1 MNMSM
6 IAGMFDY
13 ACKYA
18 EGEIEGKIDEELMA
32 KCIAAAAGLD
42 SIEMDVYTAAD
53 GSTVDNYYLL
63 ALEPINFAD
72 YVG

>member
-1 MNMSM
+1 
-6 IAGMFDY
+6 MFQY

-18 EGEIEGKIDEELMA
+18 EGELEGKVDEAVMA
-32 KCIAAAAGLD
+32 ECIAAAAGLD
-42 SIEMDVYTAAD
+42 SIELDVYTAAD
-53 GSTVDNYYLL
+53 GSTVDNYYLM